1 MTRIVLQVLGK
12 AFTALATV
20 LALIGSARAQYAY
33 F

>member
-1 MTRIVLQVLGK
+1 MTRIVHYFLGK
-12 AFTALATV
+12 AFGALATV